1 MVLSFSRIDTFL
13 QCQRLYYLKYIQ
25 GLEVETEAMDFGK
38 KVHQLLAGEEV
49 ITEPHVVARVKTLQR
64 RLDKIGAEIVAYE
77 VPFSEEIA
85 NNIVIE
91 GVYDALGYI
100 DDEPVVFEFKSGHKF
115 NELQPKIYSII
126 SQKPVIVI
134 TADGVYHFDVL
145 DNLEEKENII
155 AEIVGVATALE
166 GKGHDEKQYQISSGE
181 HCKYC
186 PGVASCPLRRKF
198 HMHDSIESLISEY
211 FYLQALEEE
220 IKKHIL
226 MQLQDNEEIKVGK
239 VVAKKKLTSYKKL
252 KAKIDKEELYE
263 KYGLN
268 VFKIDTKIL
277 QKVEPELFEELT
289 RESLKIEEDKKGEL
303 L

>member
-1 MVLSFSRIDTFL
+1 
-13 QCQRLYYLKYIQ
+13 
-25 GLEVETEAMDFGK
+25 
-38 KVHQLLAGEEV
+38 
-49 ITEPHVVARVKTLQR
+49 
-64 RLDKIGAEIVAYE
+64 
-77 VPFSEEIA
+77 
-85 NNIVIE
+85 
-91 GVYDALGYI
+91 
-100 DDEPVVFEFKSGHKF
+100 
-115 NELQPKIYSII
+115 
-126 SQKPVIVI
+126 
-134 TADGVYHFDVL
+134 
-145 DNLEEKENII
+145 
-155 AEIVGVATALE
+155 
-166 GKGHDEKQYQISSGE
+166 
-181 HCKYC
+181 
-186 PGVASCPLRRKF
+186 
-198 HMHDSIESLISEY
+198 MHDSIESLISEY

-303 L
+303 I